1 MEFYAG
7 LGRLCL
13 MSFTG
18 IMTYAMFEMGREEY
32 RTKYIV
38 MYQLLTMTGLAALG
52 YEVYNFFLW
61 LFR

>member
-1 MEFYAG
+1 MEFYSG

-18 IMTYAMFEMGREEY
+18 IITYAIFEMGREEY

-38 MYQLLTMTGLAALG
+38 MYQLFTMAGLVTLG
-52 YEVYNFFLW
+52 YEVYDFFHW

>member
-1 MEFYAG
+1 MEFYNI

-18 IMTYAMFEMGREEY
+18 IITYAMFEMGREEY

-38 MYQLLTMTGLAALG
+38 MYQLFTMAGLAALG
-52 YEVYNFFLW
+52 YEVYDFFKW
-61 LFR
+61 LFM

>member
-13 MSFTG
+13 MSFIG

-38 MYQLLTMTGLAALG
+38 MYQLFTMAGLAALG

>member
-1 MEFYAG
+1 
-7 LGRLCL
+7 

-18 IMTYAMFEMGREEY
+18 IITYAMFEMGREEY

-38 MYQLLTMTGLAALG
+38 MYQLFTMAGLAALG
-52 YEVYNFFLW
+52 YEVYSFFHW